1 MPLPVNQGDIRHAMH
16 EGGIVQVES
25 EGSWQHITIHHPFF
39 SACTDERNL
48 RLGGAKQPKK

>member
-25 EGSWQHITIHHPFF
+25 EGSWQHITIHHSFF